1 MVVAAP
7 PTAAG
12 PGEVVRVAGPGRVET
27 AAAASAHG
35 WDRADDVVLATAGNF
50 PDALAAGALVAAL
63 DAPLL
68 LTDRDV
74 LSPAVDAE
82 IDRLAPER
90 VWLLGGPAA
99 IGQQV
104 EDALAGRA
112 EVRRLQGDS
121 RFSTGAAV
129 VAAIEPSAQEVLVA
143 LGSAP
148 DPNRAWPDALS
159 AGAFSVLD
167 DGPALALV
175 NPGDI
180 PAATSQLL
188 QDLRDGDPSVT
199 TARILGGAGAVGEAV
214 AQQLDAA
221 GFDVV
226 RTARASRYGTSAAAA
241 TEVLQ
246 QVTGPMP
253 LILAS
258 GANFPDGLAAAGL
271 TSRLGG
277 LLVLV
282 PPTSLSDAPEVDTLL
297 RSNVDRFSR
306 LVIIGGTAAIS
317 DDVRNQVASILGFPV
332 LPPQPGPGPS
342 PAPGSDTFPPP
353 NPQQVVPSLD
363 TARAVS
369 QEVTRDEGVTLEA
382 VGADG
387 TTYTL
392 ELPAGSVDLATTV
405 TMTPVASLSGSPYD
419 GAVHAVQLE
428 PEGLHLPDAA
438 TLTIQPATPLPAG
451 NVSGHAWRGTG
462 EDFHRYPGTPDGV
475 RVVFHL
481 GHFSGYGA
489 AQATAEQVA
498 AIDAR
503 PPLDTEARYHQAVAK
518 VLEDSRRA
526 GGPSDINALVDVQIR
541 AYDDLVRPA
550 LQAGQDSDVAAEL
563 AIPLYFAWVR
573 NAALLGLDTPEL
585 AQRADEGLELAL
597 TALVNAY
604 TRAHQRCLE
613 HDLLAVLDMLS
624 HLRSLS
630 TLGAEDRVDAGLVD
644 ACARLELDLEST
656 VFAGGDGREPG
667 FGVHVHT
674 ANMEVEFV
682 GIPMS
687 LGGDGR
693 FFGYEVV
700 LPTFTSLSWTYP
712 GCSVYAER
720 PEFPDDIGSTFVVMD
735 ASLDLLATGSD
746 GAVRPNLSMT
756 LAPPYNIR
764 EYADVDCPP
773 TGDHDPPPF
782 TDGADDFQRVLM
794 RSHGFDLD
802 VPENAAA
809 PIVLTDWTFPQ
820 SGDVIA
826 TTTITHEGQDNHCG
840 QTGSCPSPIA
850 GSFIW
855 TLRHAP
861 LAN

>member
-7 PTAAG
+7 PTTAG
-12 PGEVVRVAGPGRVET
+12 PSEVVRVAGPGRVET
-27 AAAASAHG
+27 AAAASVHG

-74 LSPAVDAE
+74 LSPGVDAE

-99 IGQQV
+99 ISQQV

-129 VAAIEPSAQEVLVA
+129 VSAIEPSAQEVLVA

-159 AGAFSVLD
+159 AGAFSVID
-167 DGPALALV
+167 DAPALALV

-180 PAATSQLL
+180 PASTLQLL
-188 QDLRDGDPSVT
+188 QDLRAGDPSVT
-199 TARILGGAGAVGEAV
+199 TARILGGAGAVSEAV
-214 AQQLDAA
+214 AQQLGAA

-226 RTARASRYGTSAAAA
+226 RTSGASRYGTSAAAA

-246 QVTGPMP
+246 HVTGSLP

-271 TSRLGG
+271 TARLGG
-277 LLVLV
+277 LLLLV
-282 PPTSLSDAPEVDTLL
+282 PPTSLGDAPEVEALL
-297 RSNVDRFSR
+297 RANIDRFSR

-317 DDVRNQVASILGFPV
+317 DDVRNGVASILGFPV
-332 LPPQPGPGPS
+332 LPPPAGPGPS
-342 PAPGSDTFPPP
+342 PAPGTDAFPPP
-353 NPQQVVPSLD
+353 NPQRVVPSLD

-369 QEVTRDEGVTLEA
+369 QEVTRDAAATLEA

-392 ELPAGSVDLATTV
+392 DLPAGSVDLATAV
-405 TMTPVASLSGSPYD
+405 TMTPVSSLSGAPYD
-419 GAVHAVQLE
+419 SAVHAVQLA

-451 NVSGHAWRGTG
+451 HTSGHAWRGTG
-462 EDFHRYPGTPDGV
+462 EDFHRYPSTLEDDK
-475 RVVFHL
+475 VVFHL

-489 AQATAEQVA
+489 AHATADQVA

-518 VLEDSRRA
+518 VLEDSRRN
-526 GGPSDINALVDVQIR
+526 GGSIDDQALVDVQIR

-550 LQAGQDSDVAAEL
+550 LQDGQDSDDAARI

-573 NAALLGLDTPEL
+573 TAALLGLDTPDL

-604 TRAHQRCLE
+604 NRAYQRCLE

-630 TLGAEDRVDAGLVD
+630 MLGADERVDAGLVD

-656 VFAGGDGREPG
+656 VFAGSGGQEYS
-667 FGVHVHT
+667 VHTHT
-674 ANMEVEFV
+674 ANMEVEFI

-687 LGGDGR
+687 LGGNGR
-693 FFGYEVV
+693 FSGYEIV

-712 GCSVYAER
+712 GCSVSAER

-735 ASLDLLATGSD
+735 ASLNLLATGSD
-746 GAVRPNLSMT
+746 GAVHPNLSMT
-756 LAPPYNIR
+756 LAPPYNIS
-764 EYADVDCPP
+764 EHADIDCPP
-773 TGDHDPPPF
+773 TGDYDPPPF
-782 TDGADDFQRVLM
+782 ADVAHDFQRVLM

-809 PIVLTDWTFPQ
+809 PIVLTDWSFPQ

-826 TTTITHEGQDNHCG
+826 TTTITHEGQDNQCG
-840 QTGSCPSPIA
+840 QAGSCPSPIA
-850 GSFIW
+850 GSFTW

-861 LAN
+861 LPN